1 MFDFNILFFEFI
13 LKKFIFVFSVG
24 IDILEV
30 FVVVVLLFLEF
41 IVSKIDVDLLK
52 MKIWKYK
59 LIINYWY

>member
-52 MKIWKYK
+52 MKIWK
-59 LIINYWY
+59 